1 MSSLLSET
9 YNAAF
14 LQEIVANL
22 TEIRNKHGICAKIQE
37 NVGAHYPCLINFT
50 KLDDTTSVAGLW

>member
-22 TEIRNKHGICAKIQE
+22 AEIRSKCGNCAKIQE
-37 NVGAHYPCLINFT
+37 NVGAYYPCLINFT